1 MRAEVEAAAG
11 PAKASGSETTELPL
25 RAGELLH
32 ARPVQ
37 CGLAILALMVAA
49 LPALITAL
57 AVRIVLGRP
66 LMFRQIR
73 SGLGGREFIL
83 SKFRTM
89 HDLRDREGRLL
100 PDSHRQTPFT
110 RFIRAVRLDEFP
122 QLFSIL
128 KGDMDFIGPRPLQP
142 ATIASFGTA
151 GVIRG
156 AVRPG
161 LTGWAQVNGN
171 TRLTDWEKVA
181 LDVWYI
187 DHRSALLDLK
197 IVFLTAATI
206 LTGERVSHRNLDIA
220 LSHLQS
226 RTGSDLSLS
235 RGAS

>member
-1 MRAEVEAAAG
+1 MAAKVQAAAG
-11 PAKASGSETTELPL
+11 VAMASGSESMESRL
-25 RAGELLH
+25 RAGEFLH

-37 CGLAILALMVAA
+37 CAWAILALMVAA

-73 SGLGGREFIL
+73 SGLGGREIVL

-100 PDSHRQTPFT
+100 PDSERHTRFT
-110 RFIRAVRLDEFP
+110 RFVRAVRLDEFP

-142 ATIASFGTA
+142 ATIASFGAA

-171 TRLTDWEKVA
+171 TRLTDWEKIA
-181 LDVWYI
+181 LDIWYI
-187 DHRSALLDLK
+187 DHRSALLDLR
-197 IVFLTAATI
+197 IVLLTAATV
-206 LTGERVSHRNLDIA
+206 LTGERVNRRNLDVA

-226 RTGSDLSLS
+226 RNGSDLGLS
-235 RGAS
+235 RGAP